1 MEEAQELEGLLMA
14 SGLDYEAYDGGT
26 WLVHE
31 ASDEIDNIAIHFS
44 PPVIVFRVK
53 LMESPAD
60 AERQARLYERLLQLN
75 AGEMVAGAFA
85 LEGNAVIVTE
95 TLQTENLDANEFQAA
110 IDGLTLAISQ
120 HYPELRGF
128 ISA

>member
-26 WLVHE
+26 WLIHD
-31 ASDEIDNIAIHFS
+31 AGDQIDNIAVHFS

-85 LEGNAVIVTE
+85 LEGDAVIVTE